1 MDLEIRRGGVYNR
14 NDELDEAEPIVE
26 RGEKKWLQSERE
38 GLWICATGLF
48 SAKSFYM

>member
-1 MDLEIRRGGVYNR
+1 MELEIGRWGVYNR
-14 NDELDEAEPIVE
+14 SDEFDEAEPIVE

-38 GLWICATGLF
+38 GLWICATGPC